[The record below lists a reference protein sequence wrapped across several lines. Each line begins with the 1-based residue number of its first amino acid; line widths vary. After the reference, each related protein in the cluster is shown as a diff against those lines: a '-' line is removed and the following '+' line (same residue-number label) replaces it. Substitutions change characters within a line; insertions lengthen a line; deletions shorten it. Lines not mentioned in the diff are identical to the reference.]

1 MPENYITND
10 TKQGK
15 ISISE
20 DVINVIVSAAIAEM
34 EGVAGLTNPTSTDI
48 ADFLGIKNAS
58 RGIRISGED
67 GQIVIDENGVS
78 NRPDKVAAGGTVMP
92 RAVSEDGVCPFREA
106 VEIHCVQFIPFAFHL
121 KNAVVRLQHFIKI
134 LHLPVSEFLKSHR

>member
-67 GQIVIDENGVS
+67 GQIVIDLVILVRYGHPVTAVAKKAQEQ
-78 NRPDKVAAGGTVMP
+78 VAA
-92 RAVSEDGVCPFREA
+92 S
-106 VEIHCVQFIPFAFHL
+106 VESMTGMKAKVNVHVTGITFD
-121 KNAVVRLQHFIKI
+121 KTDMKG
-134 LHLPVSEFLKSHR
+134 